1 MSNVMEKIKFEINL
15 YVYIFYS
22 INSYNK
28 ISTQFVLKLHC
39 FFTFI
44 VK

>member
-1 MSNVMEKIKFEINL
+1 MEKIKFEINL
-15 YVYIFYS
+15 YVYIFCS
-22 INSYNK
+22 INSHNK
-28 ISTQFVLKLHC
+28 IITNFVLKTHC